1 MFNVLKG
8 KRVKIALVATLF
20 VAAFITLI
28 ITVAASSS
36 PLIFLADTADVK
48 TVIIDPGHGG
58 MDGGA
63 IGYDGVIEKGINL
76 SISLKLRSFLLSS
89 GYKVIM
95 TREDDR
101 SIHDKNSSTISQK
114 KTSDLHNRLKIVTAH
129 PDALLVSIHQN
140 IFEDSKYSGTQVFY
154 SKSNKDS
161 KVLAQTLQS
170 NIKQILQPDNNREI
184 KEAQNNLYILY
195 NARSPAVMV
204 ECGFLSNQIECKQL
218 QDDNYQ
224 NKMAFSIFYGI
235 LQYMSK

>member
-1 MFNVLKG
+1 
-8 KRVKIALVATLF
+8 
-20 VAAFITLI
+20 
-28 ITVAASSS
+28 
-36 PLIFLADTADVK
+36 
-48 TVIIDPGHGG
+48 